1 MTSRRL
7 FLQAGTLSSFSAI
20 SSVARAAPAMPPPKI
35 SMDQRGY
42 ALTNG
47 VTARKRKD
55 GTWVFWVRVVNLD
68 QPGVAVSANLQIAT
82 DRDFQQ
88 LVDVL
93 PVTLTAPKSFIAQI
107 PYMPRVGN
115 TQLYYRYVIG
125 QSASAAPAVSA
136 VVGSIAPWDNESRV
150 Q

>member
-1 MTSRRL
+1 YRHCVIRTFLITHSYGSAARTMTSRRL

-93 PVTLTAPKSFIAQI
+93 PVTLP
-107 PYMPRVGN
+107 
-115 TQLYYRYVIG
+115 
-125 QSASAAPAVSA
+125 QSHL
-136 VVGSIAPWDNESRV
+136 SRRFPT
-150 Q
+150 